1 MRQAEIDQ
9 HGFAAGT
16 EHDAARLDIVM
27 DDMLPMQ
34 IGKRRRS
41 LAGDAHRLFKW
52 ERQIGEPAVQRLSG
66 DPLDHDVRLRAKSP
80 VPKQTGICGSDN
92 RGRIICSIS
101 KPTMAAGT
109 SPSDMRGI
117 FHQQRHRDVGAGDA
131 PQRRHRRDER
141 TPRPQSHR
149 SPYLALP
156 KA

>member
-66 DPLDHDVRLRAKSP
+66 DPLDHDVRLAREVAGAETDRHMRFRQPRQDHLLHLEANDGGRNVALGYGGDFSSAAAP
-80 VPKQTGICGSDN
+80 RC
-92 RGRIICSIS
+92 RG
-101 KPTMAAGT
+101 G
-109 SPSDMRGI
+109 
-117 FHQQRHRDVGAGDA
+117 
-131 PQRRHRRDER
+131 
-141 TPRPQSHR
+141 
-149 SPYLALP
+149 
-156 KA
+156 